1 MAFTSAEKARIRSLG
16 GWGSRWSQTQTRLES
31 AMTAI
36 GLSAPAEEALI
47 QSYLTQLD
55 TLDGLISEAQGLIGV
70 KQTGSIVLD
79 DTAGIAGLRSEG
91 RRLVDAIFGILECDV
106 KRNFYGS
113 GSPRGGQIQ
122 YG

>member
-1 MAFTSAEKARIRSLG
+1 
-16 GWGSRWSQTQTRLES
+16 
-31 AMTAI
+31 MTAI